1 MRRALP
7 TVQVS
12 EYMSTIPLGPF
23 ELETPIGRG
32 GMGEVWRAVHTSR
45 EVPVAIKVLT
55 REGSRRSE
63 YVDSFRNEVLSIARM
78 HHPGIIELM
87 DHGTI
92 SERAARASRGRL
104 VEGSPYLVMELA
116 RYGSLGEYRMSLRW
130 PELRAVL
137 LMVLDALAHAHARGV
152 IHRDLKPQNI
162 LLGCG
167 PRNAVKLTDFG
178 LAHPIGGDHERDD
191 LIEPGWG
198 TPAYM
203 APEQFRG
210 FWRDYGPW
218 TDLYAVGVMAYE
230 LACGRLPYD
239 AENKLDLGRAHIM
252 AEIPRVFTS
261 FPTPSGFESWVLRLL
276 QKEPMHR
283 FRRAADAAFALSHL
297 SEAIEGEPG
306 YVKLMTDRFGKVE
319 SSMAAEF
326 SEAEISGEVINPTEL
341 ISGDEI
347 TRMIVEDRAIN
358 LAREGTTH
366 DKVERTELVD
376 FAGGVSLVEVSA
388 ARLPTTPDEHAS
400 DFAPD
405 SDVWGTESLE
415 MGVVPERTLEEHIVP
430 ALISVPP
437 VPLSWRRRH
446 HPLELSPLPGAGLGL
461 FGVREPP
468 LIGRDPERDL
478 MWEAMRQVAYERAP
492 RAIIL
497 RGASGVGKSRLAEWF
512 ASRAHE
518 LGSAKVLYARHSPM
532 RTPFDGVVPMLA
544 RYFRSGGLPREE
556 LYERVRR
563 HLERIWVRDERDWA
577 LLTDMLSPDEA
588 TARGRFYTHAERHA
602 VISRYLFYESDERPV
617 LLWLDDVQ
625 WGAEALMLRRAIFE
639 YARTRAFP
647 ILMLMT
653 LREDALDPRSL
664 EAHLLQ
670 EVEHDPLIYQCQVSP
685 LSKGESRALVKE
697 LLALDDELVE
707 RIERRARGV
716 PLFAIQLIGELV
728 EGDKLEVGDEGFALK
743 PGEAIELPDDIHV
756 LWQNRLDRLLSNHGS
771 EQLQCLEIAAA
782 LGVEVSLVEW
792 LGACKHHSLQFDH
805 LLLEKLFEQALIS
818 NTDDGWIFAHGLL
831 RESLE
836 RRAREEGRWKSLN
849 RACAE
854 MIVGLYSPNTRDY
867 HARYAR
873 HLIEA
878 GELERALAPLLEAAR
893 SMMKRSELHD
903 ALELLD
909 ERDAILN
916 QLDLPLGDSRQ
927 GQGMV
932 LRSKILDEQGH
943 YLESRRWAGSVV
955 TDAVKYGWRQ
965 LYIEANIQCAWATFH
980 RGATSEAEG
989 MFADAQRALKDLPQ
1003 ELHAAY
1009 LLRIEMG
1016 MARLAQRRGELGKS
1030 RTLFLSARERAVIL
1044 NDQLALATCLNGLG
1058 DVARQDEDFDDARR
1072 YAERALALT
1081 EEIGNFVLIA
1091 DCTNDLAEIERHEGA
1106 LNLARAHAERAI
1118 ALYESVGSDQ
1128 SLRVK
1133 RNLGFIALGQ
1143 RQYTEARGIFEALAE
1158 HFNQTHDY
1166 GQLALVLTGLI
1177 PCFAHAGEWELASD
1191 FLDRA
1196 RHLLEK
1202 TQRFDQDVAFACHM
1216 VVELAA
1222 RASQDGIALRAATL
1236 ANAHAPTST

>member
-1 MRRALP
+1 
-7 TVQVS
+7 
-12 EYMSTIPLGPF
+12 MSTIPLGPF
-23 ELETPIGRG
+23 ELEAPIGRG
-32 GMGEVWRAVHTSR
+32 GMGEVWRAVHAV
-45 EVPVAIKVLT
+45 EQVPVAIKVLT
-55 REGSRRSE
+55 REGSRRQQ
-63 YVDSFRNEVLSIARM
+63 YVECFRNEVLSIAKM

-92 SERAARASRGRL
+92 SERAARASNGRL

-167 PRNAVKLTDFG
+167 EKNAVKLTDFG

-191 LIEPGWG
+191 ILEPGWG
-198 TPAYM
+198 TPVYM

-230 LACGRLPYD
+230 LACGRLPFE

-252 AEIPRVFTS
+252 ADIPRVFSS

-283 FRRAADAAFALSHL
+283 FRRAADATLALAHL
-297 SEAIEGEPG
+297 SADADGDGPERA
-306 YVKLMTDRFGKVE
+306 KLMTDRFGAVE
-319 SSMAAEF
+319 SSMAVEF
-326 SEAEISGEVINPTEL
+326 SEAELSGEVANPTEL

-347 TRMIVEDRAIN
+347 TRMIVEDRAVS
-358 LAREGTTH
+358 LERDSAAEVVAH
-366 DKVERTELVD
+366 QRTELLD
-376 FAGGVSLVEVSA
+376 PAADASLAEMSA
-388 ARLPTTPDEHAS
+388 ARLPASVGRGGTGLTPNEVHH
-400 DFAPD
+400 APD
-405 SDVWGTESLE
+405 SDAWSVLGESME
-415 MGVVPERTLEEHIVP
+415 VGMVPETTIEDHVVPS
-430 ALISVPP
+430 LISTPP
-437 VPLSWRRRH
+437 VPISWRRRH
-446 HPLELSPLPGAGLGL
+446 HPAVIKPLQNTGLGL

-468 LIGRDPERDL
+468 LVGRDAERDL

-492 RAIIL
+492 RAVLL

-512 ASRAHE
+512 SSRAHE

-532 RTPFDGVVPMLA
+532 RTPFDGVIPMLA
-544 RYFRSGGLPREE
+544 RYFRSAGLSGAE
-556 LYERVRR
+556 LYDRVRH
-563 HLERIWVRDERDWA
+563 HLERIWVRDERDWS
-577 LLTDMLSPDEA
+577 LLSDLLSPDA
-588 TARGRFYTHAERHA
+588 ASVKGRFYSHAERHT

-617 LLWLDDVQ
+617 LLWFDDVQ

-639 YARTRAFP
+639 YAKERQFP
-647 ILMLMT
+647 ILILMT
-653 LREDALDPRSL
+653 LREDALDARSL
-664 EAHLLQ
+664 EAHLLD
-670 EVEHDPLIYQCQVSP
+670 ELEHDPLIYQCHISP
-685 LSKGESRALVKE
+685 LTRGESRALVKE
-697 LLALDDELVE
+697 LLPLDEELTA

-716 PLFAIQLIGELV
+716 PLFAIQLLGDLV
-728 EGDKLEVGDEGFALK
+728 EGDKLEAGPEGFTLK
-743 PGEAIELPDDIHV
+743 PGESIDLPDDIHL
-756 LWQNRLDRLLSNHGS
+756 LWQKRLDRLLSRYGA

-792 LGACKHHSLQFDH
+792 INACKHHSLQFDH
-805 LLLEKLFEQALIS
+805 VLLDQLFEQALIS
-818 NTDDGWIFAHGLL
+818 NTEDGWVFAHGLL

-836 RRAREEGRWKSLN
+836 RRAREEGRWESLN
-849 RACAE
+849 RACAH
-854 MIVGLYSPNTRDY
+854 MIVALYTPSHREY

-878 GELERALAPLLEAAR
+878 GELERALEPMLEAAR
-893 SMMKRSELHD
+893 SSMRRSDLHD
-903 ALELLD
+903 ALSILD

-916 QLDLPLGDSRQ
+916 RLDLPLGDSRQ

-943 YLESRRWAGSVV
+943 YLEARRWAASVV
-955 TDAVKYGWRQ
+955 TDAAKYGWRQ
-965 LYIEANIQCAWATFH
+965 LGIEANIQCAWATFH
-980 RGATSEAEG
+980 RGATVEAEG
-989 MFADAQRALKDLPQ
+989 LFNEAHRALAVMPEDQ
-1003 ELHAAY
+1003 HTGF

-1016 MARLAQRRGELGKS
+1016 QARVAQRRGRLEKAREL
-1030 RTLFLSARERAVIL
+1030 FHSARDRAVIL
-1044 NDQLALATCLNGLG
+1044 GDQLALATCLNGLG
-1058 DVARQDEDFDDARR
+1058 DVSRQAEDFAAARR
-1072 YAERALALT
+1072 YAERALTLT

-1091 DCTNDLAEIERHEGA
+1091 DCTNDLAEIERHEGS

-1118 ALYESVGSDQ
+1118 DLYESVGSSQ
-1128 SLRVK
+1128 SLRVQ
-1133 RNLGFIALGQ
+1133 RNLAFIALGQ
-1143 RQYTEARGIFEALAE
+1143 RQYTEAREIFEKLAE
-1158 HFNQTHDY
+1158 RFNLTHDY

-1177 PCFAHAGEWELASD
+1177 PCYAQLGDWEQAEEY
-1191 FLDRA
+1191 LDRA

-1202 TQRFDQDVAFACHM
+1202 TQRFDQDVAFACHR
-1216 VVELAA
+1216 VVEMAA
-1222 RASQDGIALRAATL
+1222 RANKDSIALRAAAL
-1236 ANAHAPTST
+1236 AGAHAPSKK